1 MALVKR
7 GKTWHTHFFVDGQR
21 FRQSLETTDKR
32 EAKSKEKDLIAQAK
46 AGKLAPWSQ
55 QFARLSFSEAAER
68 YLADRIAHLAPRSIR
83 TERERLKPMRD
94 FFETTPLTR
103 ITADSAREYVGQRK
117 QKGVANRTVNME
129 IGILRRIL
137 KRAKRW
143 HLIVDEIPHLP
154 ERCDVGR
161 ALSFEE
167 KARLLRMAAT
177 KLEWETARLAVILAL
192 NTTMRGCE
200 LRGLRWSHVDFMERT
215 ITVRRTTTKTDAGE
229 RSIPLNPDAWAAILE
244 LRERAKLSFGG
255 EPRPDWYVF
264 PHAEGKSMPDPTEP
278 MSGWRSAWRSLT
290 QTIQCPACGH
300 LQKPAEV
307 CRNGECKGDIRVLK
321 SPLAGLRFHDL
332 RHHAITELSEGQA
345 SDQTIMSIA
354 GHISPRMLRLYSHV
368 RMEAKRKALDA
379 LSVRPAAT
387 DGGSPRGG
395 YDTKDDTNSP
405 AQPTAQ
411 PQVIE
416 NDGGQCRTRTCDL
429 LLVRQAL

>member
-83 TERERLKPMRD
+83 TERERLKPLRD
-94 FFETTPLTR
+94 FFEATPLTR
-103 ITADSAREYVGQRK
+103 ITADRVREYIGQRK
-117 QKGVANRTVNME
+117 QQGAVNRTVNME

-143 HLIVDEIPHLP
+143 HFIIDEIPHLP

-161 ALSFEE
+161 ALSVEE

-177 KLEWETARLAVILAL
+177 KPEWETARLAAILAL

-200 LRGLRWSHVDFMERT
+200 LKGLRRRRVDFMERT
-215 ITVRRTTTKTDAGE
+215 LTVRRTTTKTDAGE
-229 RSIPLNPDAWAAILE
+229 RLIPLNSDAWAAILE

-255 EPRPDWYVF
+255 EPQSDWYVF
-264 PHAEGKSMPDPTEP
+264 PHAECKSKPDPTKP
-278 MSGWRSAWRSLT
+278 MIGWRSAWRSLT
-290 QTIQCPACGH
+290 RTIQCPACGH
-300 LQKPAEV
+300 LQKPAEA
-307 CRNGECKGDIRVLK
+307 CRNEECKGDIRGLK

-332 RHHAITELSEGQA
+332 RHHAITEL
-345 SDQTIMSIA
+345 
-354 GHISPRMLRLYSHV
+354 
-368 RMEAKRKALDA
+368 
-379 LSVRPAAT
+379 
-387 DGGSPRGG
+387 
-395 YDTKDDTNSP
+395 
-405 AQPTAQ
+405 
-411 PQVIE
+411 
-416 NDGGQCRTRTCDL
+416 
-429 LLVRQAL
+429 